1 MTETPDRPI
10 LQPGIDHPLEL
21 REIDHQVRISVGEE
35 QLAGGAEALELREHT
50 YPPVL
55 YVRRSDIAPRFL
67 QRSMQTSWS
76 PYKGKASYFH
86 IRLKDGS
93 LLENAVWSYESP
105 FAHIAAIKDRLAFYP
120 GKVRVEQLQAASA

>member
-1 MTETPDRPI
+1 MTQNPDRPT

-21 REIDHQVRISVGEE
+21 RQADHSVRISIGEE
-35 QLAGGAEALELREHT
+35 TLAARIEALELREHT

-55 YVRRSDIAPRFL
+55 YVRRCDIAPRFL
-67 QRSMQTSWS
+67 QRSMHTSWC

-86 IRLKDGS
+86 IRLKNGA
-93 LLENAVWSYESP
+93 LLENAAWSYESP

-120 GKVRVEQLQAASA
+120 DKVSLELQLAASA

>member
-1 MTETPDRPI
+1 MTDRPI

-21 REIDHQVRISVGEE
+21 RQIDQPVHIRVGDER
-35 QLAGGAEALELREHT
+35 LAARADALELREHV

-67 QRSMQTSWS
+67 QRSMHTSWC

-86 IRLKDGS
+86 IRLQDGG
-93 LLENAVWSYESP
+93 LLENAAWSYESP

-120 GKVRVEQLQAASA
+120 DKVSVELLQASPAAPA

>member
-1 MTETPDRPI
+1 MTGTPDRPI

-21 REIDHQVRISVGEE
+21 REIDDQVRIRVGDEE
-35 QLAGGAEALELREHT
+35 LAGAAQALELREHT
-50 YPPVL
+50 CSPVL

-67 QRSMQTSWS
+67 QRSMQTSWC

-93 LLENAVWSYESP
+93 RLENAVWSYESP

-120 GKVRVEQLQAASA
+120 DRVSVERLQAAPA